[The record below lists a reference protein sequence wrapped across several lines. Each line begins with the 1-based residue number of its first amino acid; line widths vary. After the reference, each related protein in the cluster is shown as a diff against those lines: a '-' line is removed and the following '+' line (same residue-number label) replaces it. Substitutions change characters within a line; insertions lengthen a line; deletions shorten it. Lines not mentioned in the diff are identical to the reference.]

1 MEGRKIR
8 DYDLIMVYVQAHH
21 ERKGWR
27 WILNELGL
35 LCNDY
40 DKVRKN
46 SKHLQSKIS
55 KLRKKITLPKL
66 SNNSHDKISPTTMGR
81 NLGNGYKSN
90 IPANI
95 LLSQI

>member
-40 DKVRKN
+40 DKVR
-46 SKHLQSKIS
+46 
-55 KLRKKITLPKL
+55 
-66 SNNSHDKISPTTMGR
+66 
-81 NLGNGYKSN
+81 
-90 IPANI
+90 
-95 LLSQI
+95 